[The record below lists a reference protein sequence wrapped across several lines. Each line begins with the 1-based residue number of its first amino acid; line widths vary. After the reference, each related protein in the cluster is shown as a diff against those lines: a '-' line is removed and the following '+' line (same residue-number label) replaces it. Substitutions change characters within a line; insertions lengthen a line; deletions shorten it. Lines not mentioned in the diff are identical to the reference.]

1 MTIAFNVH
9 FVRVAVVLGS
19 DGSAMLPGSLWR
31 TGKLVFKAAQAGH
44 QLLCQPETLALAKD
58 CQGREYIIWRAD
70 HPRQRGL
77 VIQRLD
83 SHYCYGA
90 TLEALSAGEGTR

>member
-1 MTIAFNVH
+1 MTIAYNVS
-9 FVRVAVVLGS
+9 FVRVAVVLGP
-19 DGSAMLPGSLWR
+19 DGAAVRPGSLWR
-31 TGKLVFKAAQAGH
+31 TGKLAFKAAQPGH
-44 QLLCQPETLALAKD
+44 QLLRQPETLALAKD

-70 HPRQRGL
+70 HPRLRGL

-83 SHYCYGA
+83 SLYCYGA